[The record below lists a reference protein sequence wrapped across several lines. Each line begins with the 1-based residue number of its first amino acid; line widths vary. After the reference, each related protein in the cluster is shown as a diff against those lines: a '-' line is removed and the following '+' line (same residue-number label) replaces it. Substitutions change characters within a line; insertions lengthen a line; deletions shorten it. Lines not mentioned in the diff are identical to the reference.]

1 MKFPEIDRNLAQRQL
16 ALLGHNINKP
26 VYLRFF
32 YPSDDPRKDGDAG
45 RKADQ
50 VNWNQIENY
59 QKEGRGAY
67 FVVNGGGHKNDDVTQ
82 GRAIFVEHDDLPKDI
97 QRNLWKSLGLPEPT
111 FQVDTGGKSIHA
123 YWVLIEAIAVEKWSV
138 LQRDLLEYTNGD
150 RSIKNLARVMRMA
163 GGWHISHDP
172 DGNPIYNQ
180 TKIISA
186 SAKTYSYEELRE
198 IIPEQKERLPIVE
211 AAKEQNSCSDPS
223 TLPRHPDFISV
234 PVPAPV
240 PLLQCCRKEVRELVA
255 TGVPKGCK
263 RNDMAINVGLELIAV
278 ERYLQT
284 IGQSYT
290 DSAVSLFHEF
300 CQRSGMTASEEE
312 ERYQWCNKTN
322 SDPSCP
328 PDAIAACIKGWYWRE
343 VIKPQQRNGLKEF
356 NTSTTPGVDK
366 EHNQR
371 VKTQNSSS
379 SQKSEQPSPDIYEQ
393 VPEQLAI
400 EHIDAILDKNFDEAI
415 QDLELNKLAKQFSN
429 FNAKEIREI
438 ANKRINERER
448 EDNISERF
456 TELEE
461 IQAKENHEYIP
472 FADLFYDSPST
483 QKQFEHLCRVN
494 QKIQPQYFL
503 SIFSPFSSLM
513 GIKGSCDVPVL
524 GKFRGNINISMVGE
538 SGNGKSIV
546 SGILLDPLYRLQN
559 ERLQKYQ
566 QQERQ
571 YNQAIEQWEKQHPDE
586 RGPKPRKDE
595 YITIRDGFLVINE
608 YSREGIVK
616 NHADNPNGLLIHQ
629 EELVAIQ
636 RAQNMYRQG
645 KGDDRQFLNN
655 LYDNKAIARSLK
667 SERIIVEET
676 AVSIVGGYQPD
687 IVLSEMGDLSDP
699 DGQWARFNFV
709 CATEK
714 RVYTDLSQ
722 PKIDVSDIVYNLY
735 KKALNAA
742 PVECHLDQV
751 GLDLLQ
757 QFINKLEDQRW
768 ESLQPGWRAILSKA
782 SGEVVRI
789 ALNLHWMNCLINDR
803 PVTPVIPAIAIKT
816 AIKIKQFFLSQID
829 LIRKLG
835 LANPHR
841 EDGLSAVYSQIL
853 NIAKR
858 VAHKSKFLTVR
869 MVQSTRSGVFKN
881 LKSKGIEQMFKD
893 IAAMGKAKLVKHK
906 RSLALLIDSLLDGD
920 EVNQDLP
927 QSPNG
932 TNNNSTTTTS
942 FDETLSGIS
951 KSEPELTPVLLANV
965 GKLLEKTEWVKGS
978 LDNNFNSFVGIV
990 GTVGSTIPSFSSGIF
1005 TPPTITTWPTISET
1019 SISPSLDSD
1028 FNTVPQSQQNNV
1040 EQNQANVEIEWLMKL
1055 LEELEQDNS
1064 IHTEDEWLELT
1075 SQAEEKINALD
1086 GFKEKYPDYLSRIW
1100 ATHPSSHSIPP
1111 QPPSLDE
1118 LKVLLLA
1125 CQTWVEVKNLHK
1137 KNPYSKK
1144 AYTALTPDEQNQV
1157 DAVAA
1162 TEVNQDVY
1170 KYVGPQ
1176 RKSMV
1181 SI

>member
-16 ALLGHNINKP
+16 ALLGHSINKP

-32 YPSDDPRKDGDAG
+32 YPSDDPRKDGDGG
-45 RKADQ
+45 RKADKI
-50 VNWNQIENY
+50 NWNQIEKY

-67 FVVNGGGHKNDDVTQ
+67 LVVNGGGHKNNDVTQ
-82 GRAIFVEHDDLPKDI
+82 GHAIFYEHDDLPKEL
-97 QRNLWKSLGLPEPT
+97 QRELWKTLGLPEPT
-111 FQVDTGGKSIHA
+111 FQVDTGGKSIHS
-123 YWVLIEAIAVEKWSV
+123 YWVFVKAIVLDKWGE
-138 LQRDLLEYTNGD
+138 LQRDLLEYVDGD
-150 RSIKNLARVMRMA
+150 RSIKNPARVMRMA

-186 SAKTYSYEELRE
+186 SAKTYNYEELRE
-198 IIPEQKERLPIVE
+198 IIPQKEERLPIVE
-211 AAKEQNSCSDPS
+211 AATYEVRSDSCNKDDSS
-223 TLPRHPDFISV
+223 TQSSEIRHPDFITV

-263 RNDMAINVGLELIAV
+263 RNDEAINVGLELIAV
-278 ERYLQT
+278 ERYLQRL
-284 IGQSYT
+284 GQSYS
-290 DSAVSLFHEF
+290 DSAASLFHEF
-300 CQRSGMTASEEE
+300 CVRSQMTASEEE

-328 PDAIAACIKGWYWRE
+328 PDAIAACIRGWYWNE
-343 VIKPQQRNGLKEF
+343 VIKPQKRNGKVKF
-356 NTSTTPGVDK
+356 DSGHTQK
-366 EHNQR
+366 
-371 VKTQNSSS
+371 VKTPSSPPSTQQN
-379 SQKSEQPSPDIYEQ
+379 QEIYEQ

-400 EHIDAILDKNFDEAI
+400 EHIDAILDKNLDEAQ

-429 FNAKEIREI
+429 FNAREIREI
-438 ANKRINERER
+438 ANKRIAERER

-456 TELEE
+456 TELEQ
-461 IQAKENHEYIP
+461 IQAKENHEYVP

-483 QKQFEHLCRVN
+483 QKKFEHLCRVN

-503 SIFSPFSSLM
+503 SIFSPFSSVM

-571 YNQAIEQWEKQHPDE
+571 YNQAVEQWEKQHLDE

-757 QFINKLEDQRW
+757 DYINKLEDQRW

-816 AIKIKQFFLSQID
+816 AIKIKRFFLSQID

-881 LKSKGIEQMFKD
+881 LKSQGIEQMFKD

-965 GKLLEKTEWVKGS
+965 GQLLEKTELLKGS

-1005 TPPTITTWPTISET
+1005 TP
-1019 SISPSLDSD
+1019 
-1028 FNTVPQSQQNNV
+1028 QQL
-1040 EQNQANVEIEWLMKL
+1040 QHGQ
-1055 LEELEQDNS
+1055 Q
-1064 IHTEDEWLELT
+1064 
-1075 SQAEEKINALD
+1075 
-1086 GFKEKYPDYLSRIW
+1086 
-1100 ATHPSSHSIPP
+1100 
-1111 QPPSLDE
+1111 
-1118 LKVLLLA
+1118 
-1125 CQTWVEVKNLHK
+1125 
-1137 KNPYSKK
+1137 
-1144 AYTALTPDEQNQV
+1144 
-1157 DAVAA
+1157 
-1162 TEVNQDVY
+1162 
-1170 KYVGPQ
+1170 
-1176 RKSMV
+1176 
-1181 SI
+1181 